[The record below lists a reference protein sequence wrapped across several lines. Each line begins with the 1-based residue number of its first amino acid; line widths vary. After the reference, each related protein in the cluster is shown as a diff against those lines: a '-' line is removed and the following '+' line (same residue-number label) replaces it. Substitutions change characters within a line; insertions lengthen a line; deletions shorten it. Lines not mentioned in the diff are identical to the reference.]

1 MLEGQQQIN
10 KERQIMELYT
20 ERLYMRQ
27 LEAGDWDLFLALHT
41 DPSVIQYVC
50 DAPCETETR
59 EKFESRLPQWL
70 PGASHWLCLVVF
82 DRHSGCAV
90 GVTGLKLAT
99 DEEATAEV
107 GYLFL
112 AGHQGKG
119 YGFESLQQL
128 VNYAR
133 ETLGLNTLTAVVT
146 EGNAASCRLLEKCGF
161 LFEQR
166 HCDAYHINGQLLD
179 DLLYRHRISESLDN
193 GQ

>member
-1 MLEGQQQIN
+1 
-10 KERQIMELYT
+10 MELYT

-27 LEAGDWDLFLALHT
+27 LEAGDWDFFLALHT

-50 DAPCETETR
+50 DVPSETETR
-59 EKFESRLPQWL
+59 EKFETRLPRWL

-90 GVTGLKLAT
+90 GVTGLKRVP
-99 DEEATAEV
+99 DEHATAEV

-112 AGHQGKG
+112 SGHHGKG
-119 YGFESLQQL
+119 YGFESLQRL
-128 VNYAR
+128 MTYGR
-133 ETLGLNTLTAVVT
+133 ETLGLNALMAVVT

-166 HCDAYHINGQLLD
+166 HCDAYQINGQLFD
-179 DLLYRHRISESLDN
+179 DLIYRAPLEP
-193 GQ
+193 